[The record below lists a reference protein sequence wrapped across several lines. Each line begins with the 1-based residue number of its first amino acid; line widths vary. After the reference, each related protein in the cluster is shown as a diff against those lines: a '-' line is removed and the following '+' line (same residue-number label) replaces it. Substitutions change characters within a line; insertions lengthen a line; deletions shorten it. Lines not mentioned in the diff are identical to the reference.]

1 LSIARRTSGSYDF
14 PIMTIHPKVEERLKQ
29 HDETFK
35 VREHTAFGV
44 PIKSPADFARALGYP
59 IERIAKSVL
68 LRGQSSQEFVLAVCS
83 VSKKFD
89 LAIIAKLF
97 HTVRLELATAG
108 ELLEKTDY
116 PPTGVSPIGVDPIP
130 VVVDQGLLAYETI
143 LIGGGVV
150 GVEIEIAPR
159 GVIACSK
166 AIVGTI
172 AR

>member
-1 LSIARRTSGSYDF
+1 
-14 PIMTIHPKVEERLKQ
+14 MTIHPKLEERLKQ
-29 HDETFK
+29 HGETFK
-35 VREHTAFGV
+35 VLEHTAFGV
-44 PIKSPADFARALGYP
+44 PIKSPADFARVLGYP

-68 LRGQSSQEFVLAVCS
+68 LRSQSSQEFVLAVCS

-89 LAIIAKLF
+89 LTAIAKLF
-97 HTVRLELATAG
+97 HTARLELATAG
-108 ELLEKTDY
+108 ELLEKTGY
-116 PPTGVSPIGVDPIP
+116 PPTGVSPVGVEPIP
-130 VVVDQGLLAYETI
+130 VVVDQGLLAYETA

-172 AR
+172 VR